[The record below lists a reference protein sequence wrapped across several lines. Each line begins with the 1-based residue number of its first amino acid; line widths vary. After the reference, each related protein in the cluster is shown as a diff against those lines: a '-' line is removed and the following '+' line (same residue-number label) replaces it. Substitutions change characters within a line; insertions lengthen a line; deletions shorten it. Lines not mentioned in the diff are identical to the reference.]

1 MKAVLLGPLR
11 CNYDNSLKLRFS
23 AGRVRWVQLDIGED
37 AEDADH
43 CITPEE
49 SLRIAMTIQ

>member
-1 MKAVLLGPLR
+1 
-11 CNYDNSLKLRFS
+11 
-23 AGRVRWVQLDIGED
+23 VQLDIGED